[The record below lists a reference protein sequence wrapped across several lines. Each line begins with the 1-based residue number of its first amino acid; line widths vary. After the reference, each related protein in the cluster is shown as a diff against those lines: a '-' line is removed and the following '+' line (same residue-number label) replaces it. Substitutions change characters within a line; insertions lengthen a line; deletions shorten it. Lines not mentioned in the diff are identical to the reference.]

1 MPYDL
6 PANDLPAGVSDWLAK
21 LGGGTITRLDRAVA
35 RREAYFAEV
44 TRPDGS
50 TLKGFLRLER
60 NPDPKNPSSLK
71 KEIEIVRALKGSGV
85 PVAEV
90 YGSDDKLNCVLF
102 SHIPGRADL
111 QNMERKQQNAVMRD
125 FIDVVGR
132 MHTLDL
138 SKLSLPPMK
147 MPANAQECALDEMDA
162 VLAHLSDF
170 VASYRDPLMT
180 YGIDWLRR
188 FAPKH
193 VERISLLQGDTG
205 PVNFMFDGDRV
216 SALFDFEWGHLGD
229 PMEDLGNICVREFW
243 NPSGGLDGMMK
254 LYEEKSGIKVDLD
267 SVRYYRV
274 QQQMRGMVGIHKAT
288 IEGDPHEPL
297 AWYLAYRYVGDRATC
312 EAISEAMGIA
322 IDIPEFPKEDPKRD
336 PLSLAASWALK
347 HDIEPAVNN
356 PLAASR
362 ARDVDVMVR
371 CIERVARYGAEID
384 AIECKEMSTLLG
396 APVQSVAEGFEK
408 LDPAILAHKI
418 PDEAMVRYLT
428 RRAFRSEWLYE
439 PCAELCPDRK
449 WAKL

>member
-1 MPYDL
+1 MS
-6 PANDLPAGVSDWLAK
+6 NELPAGMREWVALV
-21 LGGGTITRLDRAVA
+21 GGGTITRLDRAVA
-35 RREAYFAEV
+35 RREAYFTEV

-50 TLKGFLRLER
+50 VLKGFLRLDR
-60 NPDPKNPSSLK
+60 NADPKAPSALK
-71 KEIEIVRALKGSGV
+71 KEIGIVQALNGSNV
-85 PVAEV
+85 PVSKVHGVNDA
-90 YGSDDKLNCVLF
+90 LNCVLF
-102 SHIPGRADL
+102 DHIPGRADL
-111 QNMERKQQNAVMRD
+111 QNMERPQQHAVMRD
-125 FIDVVGR
+125 FMEVIAR

-147 MPANAQECALDEMDA
+147 MPANAYECALDEMDIT
-162 VLAHLSDF
+162 LAHMAGF
-170 VASYRDPLMT
+170 VSSYRDPLMT

-193 VERISLLQGDTG
+193 IERISLLQGDTG

-322 IDIPEFPKEDPKRD
+322 IDIPEFPKEDAKRD

-396 APVQSVAEGFEK
+396 APVASVAEGFEK

>member
-1 MPYDL
+1 MP
-6 PANDLPAGVSDWLAK
+6 NDLPAGVPEWLAQ
-21 LGGGTITRLDRAVA
+21 LGGGKITRLDRAVA

-50 TLKGFLRLER
+50 VLKGFLRLER

-90 YGSDDKLNCVLF
+90 YGSDDELNCVLF

-111 QNMERKQQNAVMRD
+111 HNMERKQQNAVMRD
-125 FIDVVGR
+125 FMEVVAR
-132 MHTLDL
+132 MHTIDL

-147 MPANAQECALDEMDA
+147 MPANAYECALDEMDA

-170 VASYRDPLMT
+170 VASYHEPLLT
-180 YGIDWLRR
+180 YGVDWLRR

-205 PVNFMFDGDRV
+205 PVNFMFEGERV

-243 NPSGGLDGMMK
+243 NPSGGLDGMLK
-254 LYEEKSGIKVDLD
+254 IYEEKSGIKVDLD

-288 IEGDPHEPL
+288 LEGDPHEPI
-297 AWYLAYRYVGDRATC
+297 AWFLGYRYVGDRATC

-322 IDIPEFPKEDPKRD
+322 IDIPEFPKEDSKRD
-336 PLSLAASWALK
+336 PLALAASWALK
-347 HDIEPAVNN
+347 HDIEPAVKT

-384 AIECKEMSTLLG
+384 AIECTEMSVLLG
-396 APVQSVAEGFEK
+396 APVTSVADGFDK
-408 LDPAILAHKI
+408 LDPAILAHSI
-418 PDEAMVRYLT
+418 SDESMMRYLT
-428 RRAFRSEWLYE
+428 RRAFRREWLYQ